1 MRMGGSNGGSDS
13 CPDRH
18 SGDRKDG
25 ICDSLNNKQHTY
37 LRGRSGIRCF
47 DSLIWLFGY
56 GYGFDFNLCK
66 IWSRLNHDAGVI
78 CDSLNL
84 LADQVPQRLQCHAIP
99 MLDTGVAP
107 PECRCPHLVVRL
119 RLRLQPVQNL
129 VKITPRLS
137 KVHNHVR
144 GPRLHL
150 CW

>member
-1 MRMGGSNGGSDS
+1 MQGEFGAYREEFLQQVPLLPLRQVPLPLQSAWSQKEEPRYLKMRMGGSNGGSDS

-84 LADQVPQRLQCHAIP
+84 LADQVPQRL
-99 MLDTGVAP
+99 
-107 PECRCPHLVVRL
+107 
-119 RLRLQPVQNL
+119 
-129 VKITPRLS
+129 
-137 KVHNHVR
+137 
-144 GPRLHL
+144 
-150 CW
+150 